1 MDRWLASVLALV
13 LTITPM
19 FAGEQS
25 PPASQPPPAA
35 PTAAPA
41 PQTAPGAQ
49 PIQPMAPLPVSRS
62 LKVVAL
68 AGSGEV
74 NDLERHIMAPLVV
87 QVLDQ
92 TDRPAE
98 GAEVVFRFPLNGPG
112 AVFPG
117 GKNSQTVRTNGTG
130 QAAAL
135 NWVANNEVGT
145 FEVHVSATYG
155 NQIGETTIKMSN
167 ATRIADE
174 DIRKHKQHGSW
185 WSPTWVKLVVIGG
198 GAAAVA
204 GIILAT
210 RGGGGTTPAPAP
222 PTITITPGTPSVG
235 GPR

>member
-1 MDRWLASVLALV
+1 MDRWLASILALV
-13 LTITPM
+13 LTITPI
-19 FAGEQS
+19 FAGEQPS
-25 PPASQPPPAA
+25 PAPQPPPAA
-35 PTAAPA
+35 QTAAPA
-41 PQTAPGAQ
+41 PQTAPASQ

-62 LKVVAL
+62 LKVVPL
-68 AGSGEV
+68 AGNGEV
-74 NDLERHIMAPLVV
+74 NDLERRIMAPLVV
-87 QVLDQ
+87 QVLDRN
-92 TDRPAE
+92 DRPAE

-145 FEVHVSATYG
+145 FEVHISATYG

-167 ATRIADE
+167 ATRVADE
-174 DIRKHKQHGSW
+174 DIRKARKHGSW
-185 WSPTWVKLVVIGG
+185 WSPTWVKLAVIGG

-210 RGGGGTTPAPAP
+210 RGGGGATPAPAS